1 MGKRSSILFRK
12 PLPTEERAALRAFA
26 KELSD
31 KLLEGRTIVC
41 LLSDDVHLHQLNKEF
56 LGHDFP
62 TDVLSFPSGETEE
75 LGELAISLERATE
88 QAIKQGHTLL
98 EELKI
103 LMLHGALH
111 LSGMDH
117 EKDRGEMKRLETKWR
132 KTLGLP
138 AGLIERS
145 RR

>member
-12 PLPTEERAALRAFA
+12 TLPREERAELRAFA
-26 KELSD
+26 KELGETV
-31 KLLEGRTIVC
+31 LEGRSFVC
-41 LLSDDVHLHQLNKEF
+41 LLSNDAQLQQLNKEF
-56 LGHDFP
+56 LGHDYA

-75 LGELAISLERATE
+75 LGELAISIERATE
-88 QAIKQGHTLL
+88 QAVEHGHTLL

-111 LSGMDH
+111 LSGLDH
-117 EKDRGEMKRLETKWR
+117 ENDRGEMKRMETRWR
-132 KTLGLP
+132 KAFGLH

-145 RR
+145 RK

>member
-62 TDVLSFPSGETEE
+62 TDVLSFPSGETDE